1 MAHDPC
7 ARLTSG
13 KQAHAIRGR
22 RYPIDGIEA
31 SDPLTQETQ
40 DGSRDA
46 YNSNERSKN
55 GKQTAAISYR

>member
-13 KQAHAIRGR
+13 KRPRAIRGAD
-22 RYPIDGIEA
+22 PIDGIEV

-40 DGSRDA
+40 DGCPDA

-55 GKQTAAISYR
+55 GKQTAAISHR